1 MIAARVSRAAG
12 RVALPRVS
20 WGLRASR
27 GPRGRA
33 RGRGRAFRR
42 LLPRPRA
49 RTWLALAAVVAL
61 LAGGYLWLRDSSL
74 ASVKQVTITGVDSRE
89 GAAIR
94 QALRSAALDM
104 TTLHVRTDALRSAV
118 SPFPVVKNIT
128 AQGDWPHRLRI
139 EVIEYHPVAVLVS
152 GDRRLPVSSDG
163 VLLRGEL
170 AAGSLP
176 TIPVALTP
184 GGGRVRRGATLD
196 AIRVLA
202 AAPGALRPLISGIR
216 TTRGGFRVRMRNG
229 PQVVFGAPTDAA
241 AKWAAATRVLAD
253 PTAKGA
259 RYVDVRIP
267 SRPVAGSFPQ
277 DSSGDQATTAIA
289 GAAVAPETSAAPSTA
304 SPAPSGATST
314 SSSPGVTAYPGGAA
328 TP

>member
-1 MIAARVSRAAG
+1 M
-12 RVALPRVS
+12 
-20 WGLRASR
+20 
-27 GPRGRA
+27 
-33 RGRGRAFRR
+33 
-42 LLPRPRA
+42 
-49 RTWLALAAVVAL
+49 

-94 QALRSAALDM
+94 EALRSAALDM
-104 TTLHVRTDALRSAV
+104 TTLHVRADALRSAV
-118 SPFPVVKNIT
+118 APFPVVKNVT

-139 EVIEYHPVAVLVS
+139 EVVEYHPVAVLVS
-152 GDRRLPVSSDG
+152 GGRRLPVSSEG

-184 GGGRVRRGATLD
+184 GGGRVRSRATLD

-202 AAPGALRPLISGIR
+202 AAPDALRPLISGIR
-216 TTRGGFRVRMRNG
+216 TTRGGFRVKLRNG
-229 PQVVFGAPTDAA
+229 PQVIFGAPTDAV

-267 SRPVAGSFPQ
+267 NRPVAGSFPQ
-277 DSSGDQATTAIA
+277 DASGTQAAA
-289 GAAVAPETSAAPSTA
+289 ALPGAAAAPDTPAAPPSVPA
-304 SPAPSGATST
+304 APAPSGAIST
-314 SSSPGVTAYPGGAA
+314 PSSPGVTAYPGGAA

>member
-1 MIAARVSRAAG
+1 M
-12 RVALPRVS
+12 
-20 WGLRASR
+20 
-27 GPRGRA
+27 
-33 RGRGRAFRR
+33 
-42 LLPRPRA
+42 
-49 RTWLALAAVVAL
+49 

-118 SPFPVVKNIT
+118 SPFPVVKAVK

-152 GDRRLPVSSDG
+152 GGRRLPVSSDG

-184 GGGRVRRGATLD
+184 GGGRVRSRATLD

-202 AAPGALRPLISGIR
+202 AAPAALRPLTSGIR
-216 TTRGGFRVRMRNG
+216 STRGGFRVSMRNG
-229 PQVVFGAPTDAA
+229 PQLIFGAPTDAA

-259 RYVDVRIP
+259 RYVDVRMP
-267 SRPVAGSFPQ
+267 GRPVAGPFPQ
-277 DSSGDQATTAIA
+277 DSNGGQATAPIPGATGAPTA
-289 GAAVAPETSAAPSTA
+289 PAAPA
-304 SPAPSGATST
+304 PAPVAPAPSGATST
-314 SSSPGVTAYPGGAA
+314 PSSPGVTAYPGGAA
-328 TP
+328 AP